1 MTEMK
6 GSNFNSDGEEEVLD
20 LLGIGFG
27 PANLSLSIALR
38 ESQEANENEFRFHF
52 IEKQSEFAWHSSLLL
67 PGAQLQVSPM
77 KDLAT
82 MRDPTSSF
90 TFTNYLFQQGRLAA
104 FINREASIPSR
115 RDWSAYLHWAA
126 KRMEDWV
133 TYGQEVIKV
142 EPADVIASYQ
152 TSRVQ
157 KWRIT
162 LRTLATGEIIT
173 KFARNITVAVG
184 GVPSVPESL
193 KETFSAKPLQIIH
206 SSVYL
211 PTLAKID
218 EKLNAIQERRLEKLK
233 IDQSNAQ
240 YTITTESMIHRS
252 RQQSAPLRFAVVGSG
267 QSAAEISLHLRNT
280 FPKSHVS
287 LIFRASAIVPS
298 DDSAFVNAQAFDP
311 DRTDAFWRAG
321 DEERRAWLQEYRR
334 TNYSVVRSDVL
345 NSLHTEVYDQEI
357 ELDQPWPHADGP
369 PSHGRL
375 QLRPNTQIDHVEI
388 AKDSI
393 SQEEVVRLTLRDLKY
408 PAIPVEG
415 SNDEIESF
423 DAVFLGTGFKR
434 GPDCMPFLKP
444 LQSFYPRL
452 DSNVEST
459 KANIGFGNEVDN
471 FEALSALQNDP
482 LAAER
487 LRLRSRGITRDYR
500 LVAYSSDAFTHRKE
514 PSSTRLTPAS
524 SKPASPSFGPKQFNL
539 SGTSTPRHDGSSSDS
554 STLADEQ
561 DELGSSLTFSRR
573 QSTIDENEDIQ
584 RLRGPKIDA
593 SIYFMGGNEATHGL
607 SDSLLS
613 IVAHRSGELT
623 KSLLKRQ
630 AIQCQSHSIG
640 SGVSLPKH
648 LSRMPS
654 KSIPLETLEERVRTL
669 QVS

>member
-1 MTEMK
+1 MANPKDIYST
-6 GSNFNSDGEEEVLD
+6 SDDELD

-38 ESQEANENEFRFHF
+38 ESQEANESNFKFHF
-52 IEKQSEFAWHSSLLL
+52 VERQSSFAWHSSLLL

-90 TFTNYLFQQGRLAA
+90 TFTNYLHQQGRLAA

-126 KRMEDWV
+126 KRMEDSV
-133 TYGQEVIKV
+133 TYGQEVVNV
-142 EPADVIASYQ
+142 EPAEIL
-152 TSRVQ
+152 TSQPPRIQ

-162 LRTLATGEIIT
+162 LRTIATGET
-173 KFARNITVAVG
+173 TTMYARNITVAVG
-184 GVPSVPESL
+184 GVPAVPD
-193 KETFSAKPLQIIH
+193 ALQDAFLANPSHLIH
-206 SSVYL
+206 SSAYL
-211 PTLAKID
+211 PSLAKID
-218 EKLNAIQERRLEKLK
+218 ARLNAIQDRRLQKLTSE
-233 IDQSNAQ
+233 QTTTQ
-240 YTITTESMIHRS
+240 QTITTESMIDKT
-252 RQQSAPLRFAVVGSG
+252 RQLSAPLRFAVVGSG

-280 FPKSHVS
+280 FPKAHIS
-287 LIFRASAIVPS
+287 LLFRASAIVPS

-321 DEERRAWLQEYRR
+321 DEERKAWLKEYRR

-345 NSLHTEVYDQEI
+345 NALHTEVYDQEI
-357 ELDQPWPHADGP
+357 ELGQPWPHADGP
-369 PSHGRL
+369 PTHGRL
-375 QLRPNTQIDHVEI
+375 QIRPNTQIDHVEI
-388 AKDSI
+388 TKDST

-408 PAIPVEG
+408 PAIPTEG
-415 SNDEIESF
+415 LNEEIESF

-444 LQSFYPRL
+444 LQSLYPRL

-459 KANIGFGNEVDN
+459 KASLGFANEVDS
-471 FEALSALQNDP
+471 FEALSALQNDKS
-482 LAAER
+482 AAER

-500 LVAYSSDAFTHRKE
+500 LVSYSSEAFTHRRE
-514 PSSTRLTPAS
+514 SSSTRMTPAS
-524 SKPASPSFGPKQFNL
+524 SKPTSPSMLPKQFNL
-539 SGTSTPRHDGSSSDS
+539 SGSSTPRNDGDSSDS

-561 DELGSSLTFSRR
+561 DDLTSSLTWSRR
-573 QSTIDENEDIQ
+573 QSTIDESEEIQ
-584 RLRGPKIDA
+584 RLRGPKIES
-593 SIYFMGGNEATHGL
+593 SIYFLGGNEATHGL

-623 KSLLKRQ
+623 KSLLKRRANLSTSQ
-630 AIQCQSHSIG
+630 PGATT
-640 SGVSLPKH
+640 VSSAKNT
-648 LSRMPS
+648 S
-654 KSIPLETLEERVRTL
+654 KASLKTLPLETLEERVRTL